1 MEVADIITINS
12 KIDIQINGEGVFYK
26 SSVQEVNSE
35 YIAIHIPSHLGSLA
49 YLRPG
54 DSIKGRIY
62 SKDAQ
67 YLFNSTVLGK
77 KQDRITLF
85 LLAVPSKLK
94 RVQMRDYVRVQTL
107 VPLKC
112 RLIGEGV
119 SEEQDKGQFME
130 SVSIDISG
138 GGIYFP
144 VQGQVAV
151 NSLMEVEFVVQ
162 NHKGDEVKIKA
173 IARVIRK
180 EPARERGKVAIGVFF
195 EEIAEKDRDTLIG
208 FLFRKLLE
216 QKRLGVKNK

>member
-12 KIDIQINGEGVFYK
+12 KIDVQVNGEGVFYK

-54 DSIKGRIY
+54 DNIKGRIY

-85 LLAVPSKLK
+85 LLAVPSRLK
-94 RVQMRDYVRVQTL
+94 RVQMRDYVRVQTM
-107 VPLKC
+107 VPLKY
-112 RLIGEGV
+112 RVIEEGFTGEEDIKEF
-119 SEEQDKGQFME
+119 SE
-130 SVSIDISG
+130 SLSIDISG

-144 VQGQVAV
+144 AQSKVAV
-151 NSLMEVEFVVQ
+151 NSLMEVEFVIE
-162 NHKGDEVKIKA
+162 NYKGEEVKIKA

-180 EPARERGKVAIGVFF
+180 EPIREKGKVAVGVFF
-195 EEIAEKDRDTLIG
+195 EEISEKDRDTLIG

-216 QKRLGVKNK
+216 QKRLGVNNK